1 LKKFFLIAG
10 SVGLGLAVV
19 AAIAAF
25 FYWQSLK
32 STPQYSLASL
42 VAAARINDQGAFD
55 ELVDTNAVVDD
66 FVPQV
71 TGKAA
76 ELYGRGIPDIV
87 LSRLTT
93 VAEPLM
99 PSIKV
104 RARAELPK
112 VIRRETD
119 RFGDVPFA
127 AMVVGADQ
135 YLAIVERG
143 DIATVT
149 SKLPDHDFEVK
160 MRRNGTKWQVIGVRD
175 QELATRIAQAIG
187 EQIIGAAAAGNVES
201 AGKNLGVRNIE
212 NLLREVEKVI
222 Q

>member
-1 LKKFFLIAG
+1 LITSG
-10 SVGLGLAVV
+10 VVFGLSIL

-32 STPQYSLASL
+32 TTPQYSLASL
-42 VAAARINDQGAFD
+42 VAAAKANDQEAFD
-55 ELVDTNAVVDD
+55 QFVDTDAVVDD

-76 ELYGRGIPDIV
+76 EIYGRGIPDVV

-104 RARAELPK
+104 KARAELPN
-112 VIRRETD
+112 VIRRETE
-119 RFGDVPFA
+119 RFGEVPFP
-127 AMVVGADQ
+127 AMVIGAQ
-135 YLAIVERG
+135 RYLEIIERG
-143 DIATVT
+143 DIATIT
-149 SKLPDHDFEVK
+149 SRLPEHNFEVK
-160 MRRNGTKWQVIGVRD
+160 MRRDGTRWKVIGVRD
-175 QELATRIAQAIG
+175 EELATRIAQAIG
-187 EQIIGAAAAGNVES
+187 EQIIGAASGSVES
-201 AGKNLGVRNIE
+201 VGRTLGIRNIE
-212 NLLREVEKVI
+212 SLLREVEKVL

>member
-1 LKKFFLIAG
+1 MIAG
-10 SVGLGLAVV
+10 GVGLVV
-19 AAIAAF
+19 VFIAAIAVF

-32 STPQYSLASL
+32 TTPQYSLALL
-42 VAAARINDQGAFD
+42 VAAARSGDQAAFD
-55 ELVDTNAVVDD
+55 QLVDTNAVVDD

-76 ELYGRGIPDIV
+76 ELYGRGISRPV
-87 LSRLTT
+87 LSQLTA

-104 RARAELPK
+104 RARAELPN

-127 AMVVGADQ
+127 GMVVGADR
-135 YLAIVERG
+135 YLEIVERG

-149 SKLPDHDFEVK
+149 SKLPEHYFEIK
-160 MRRNGTKWQVIGVRD
+160 MRRNGAKWQVIGVRD
-175 QELATRIAQAIG
+175 EELSTRIAQAIG
-187 EQIIGAAAAGNVES
+187 EQIIGAAASGNVES

-212 NLLREVEKVI
+212 NMLREVEKLLE
-222 Q
+222 